1 VNTQIVPALIAPK
14 YRELDNHI
22 KNEVKNKLQSQ
33 DNKVKLVLTED
44 SNICSRFCAT
54 GTVVDEEIIEYL
66 ERAIEDIPIKYP
78 VDILV
83 SAAHK
88 GPGLIGQLKEL
99 VNIHVYSRL
108 LAAKHDLKR
117 NGLISLV
124 LAIVGL
130 LMLGLQAFFSSRFDI
145 PMSNEFL
152 LIISWV
158 FLWKA
163 VETYFFDRQKKRLAY
178 FKLMQLYMAEYH
190 EDNAT

>member
-1 VNTQIVPALIAPK
+1 MNTQITPAVITPK
-14 YRELDNHI
+14 YRELNTQI
-22 KNEVKNKLQSQ
+22 KNDIKNKIQNQ
-33 DNKVKLVLTED
+33 DNQVKLVLTEE
-44 SNICSRFCAT
+44 SNMCSRFCAT

-66 ERAIEDIPIKYP
+66 ERAIEYIPIKNP
-78 VDILV
+78 VDIMV
-83 SAAHK
+83 STAHK
-88 GPGLIGQLKEL
+88 GSEVITQLRKL
-99 VNIHVYSRL
+99 VNNHVYSRL
-108 LAAKHDLKR
+108 LAANHDLKR

-124 LAIVGL
+124 LAVIGL

-158 FLWKA
+158 FIWKA

-190 EDNAT
+190 EDKSI